1 MKGILFAA
9 LALVIVVAFS
19 DNAFARRGGG
29 DMPLC
34 NMAPQVPVPPQA
46 TAQNLTQYKATRVV
60 SPLLVNTDLQIVV
73 KPASGVDPK
82 ELAAWNSGK
91 SAPATAA
98 PAGKLAG
105 K

>member
-1 MKGILFAA
+1 
-9 LALVIVVAFS
+9 
-19 DNAFARRGGG
+19 
-29 DMPLC
+29 
-34 NMAPQVPVPPQA
+34 
-46 TAQNLTQYKATRVV
+46 
-60 SPLLVNTDLQIVV
+60 LLVNTDLQIVV

-82 ELAAWNSGK
+82 ALAAWNSGK